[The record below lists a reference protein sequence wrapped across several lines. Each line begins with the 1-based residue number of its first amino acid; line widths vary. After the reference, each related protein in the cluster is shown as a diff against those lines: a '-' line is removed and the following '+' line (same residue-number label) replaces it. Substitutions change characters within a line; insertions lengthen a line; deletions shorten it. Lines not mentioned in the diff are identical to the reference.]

1 MAKRIWNIPT
11 ELFSEYIKTKDG
23 SEMLALAYCIKARF
37 GSSCLFDFSP
47 KKVKEICGCCIEKAR
62 LIYIRAKSDTT
73 LFRYD
78 EKNNVLFAN
87 KLTKEKKIGHYG
99 KRNQFVAEYLDCVK
113 VTLDTNFKLKDAIK
127 LFRELSA
134 AKMIET
140 LANDKSNN
148 EDKNNLCGGR
158 CNLSLKTIGKLSGT
172 SKSTAYR
179 TTKAMR
185 DKGLIGRDPTKS
197 FHIMSDHDE
206 IPFNSDFVIKRT
218 KQTSDGIKFVINI
231 AVEMG
236 RWFIDSQDIK
246 NTFSHIIFNHSKRLK
261 SIVKNYSVD
270 LTKPFGD
277 DFSQEQLAA
286 YFATMEH

>member
-127 LFRELSA
+127 LFRELSTG
-134 AKMIET
+134 KIIVT
-140 LANDKSNN
+140 LSNDKSEDAGNN
-148 EDKNNLCGGR
+148 HLCGGK
-158 CNLSLKTIGKLSGT
+158 CKLSLKTIGKFMGM
-172 SKSTAYR
+172 SKSSAYR
-179 TTKAMR
+179 TTKSLK
-185 DKGLIGRDPTKS
+185 DKGFIGRTATKT
-197 FHIMSDHDE
+197 FHVTSEHDE
-206 IPFNSDFVIKRT
+206 IPFKQDFSVSRRMVSKNGLSYI
-218 KQTSDGIKFVINI
+218 VNI

-236 RWFIDSQDIK
+236 EWYVQSSNFKKS
-246 NTFSHIIFNHSKRLK
+246 FAHIIFNHSKRLK

>member
-1 MAKRIWNIPT
+1 MGKQRWNIPT
-11 ELFSEYIKTKDG
+11 ELFSEYVKTKDG
-23 SEMLALAYCIKARF
+23 SELLALSFCIKAKY
-37 GSSCLFDFSP
+37 GASCLFNFSP
-47 KKVKEICGCCIEKAR
+47 KKVKEVCGCCIEKAR
-62 LIYIRAKSDTT
+62 LLYIYAKSDTR

-197 FHIMSDHDE
+197 FHITSEHDD

-218 KQTSDGIKFVINI
+218 KQTSDGVKFVVNI

-236 RWFIDSQDIK
+236 RWFINSQDIQK
-246 NTFSHIIFNHSKRLK
+246 TFSHIIFNHAKRLK
-261 SIVKNYSVD
+261 SAVKNCATD
-270 LTKPFGD
+270 LTKE
-277 DFSQEQLAA
+277 FSGNITDNQVTA
-286 YFATMEH
+286 YFAIMEH

>member
-23 SEMLALAYCIKARF
+23 SEMLALVYCIKARF

-78 EKNNVLFAN
+78 ETKNVLFAN
-87 KLTKEKKIGHYG
+87 KLTKDKKVGIYG
-99 KRNQFVAEYLDCVK
+99 KRGQFKAEYLDCIK
-113 VTLDTNFKLKDAIK
+113 ATLNDNFKLKDAIK

-197 FHIMSDHDE
+197 FHITSEHDD

-218 KQTSDGIKFVINI
+218 KQTPDGIKFVINI

-236 RWFIDSQDIK
+236 RWFI
-246 NTFSHIIFNHSKRLK
+246 NRGSKFRCS
-261 SIVKNYSVD
+261 SI
-270 LTKPFGD
+270 
-277 DFSQEQLAA
+277 
-286 YFATMEH
+286 

>member
-185 DKGLIGRDPTKS
+185 DKGFIGRTATKT
-197 FHIMSDHDE
+197 FHVTSEHDE
-206 IPFNSDFVIKRT
+206 IPFKQDFSVSRRMVSKNGLSYI
-218 KQTSDGIKFVINI
+218 VNI

-236 RWFIDSQDIK
+236 EWYVQSSNFKKS
-246 NTFSHIIFNHSKRLK
+246 FAHIIFNHSKRLK